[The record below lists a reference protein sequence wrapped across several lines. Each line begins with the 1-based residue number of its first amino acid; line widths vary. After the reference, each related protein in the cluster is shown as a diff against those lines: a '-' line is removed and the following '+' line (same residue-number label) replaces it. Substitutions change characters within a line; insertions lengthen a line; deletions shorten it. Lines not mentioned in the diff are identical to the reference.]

1 MNAFEM
7 IRDYAFAQHALIVGI
22 AVATICSLL
31 SVVVVLKR
39 MAFIGEGI
47 SHAGFG
53 GVGTA
58 MFLGLAGAS
67 QDVVILIFCVVTAIA
82 IGVLSRKKHIE
93 PDSAIGI
100 LLVAAMAWGVL
111 MNDLRRNFQNAE
123 WYINLF
129 GVHTEQPPSAES
141 LLFGSLI
148 SVSMHDVVVSL
159 VVGAVIIALGIAFFK
174 EIIFFMFD
182 ETVARVYGVATSFFH
197 YLLLGVLAVTVVLGV
212 RLAGFVLVSALLVI
226 PGATAVL
233 LTRRLGLVFLFSW
246 IVGLIGVIAGLL
258 VSLQAGKLSSGPC
271 IVGMLCL
278 LFGAAFAFKS
288 IRGRAGMVRT

>member
-7 IRDYAFAQHALIVGI
+7 IREYAFAQHALVVGI

-67 QDVVILIFCVVTAIA
+67 QDVVILIFCLVTAIA
-82 IGVLSRKKHIE
+82 IGVLSRRKHIE

-111 MNDLRRNFQNAE
+111 MNDLRRNYQNAG
-123 WYINLF
+123 WYVEMF
-129 GVHTEQPPSAES
+129 GRHTQQPPSAES

-148 SVSMHDVVVSL
+148 SVTSQDVLISL
-159 VVGAVIIALGIAFFK
+159 LAGAVILLLGAAFFK

-182 ETVARVYGVATSFFH
+182 ETVARVYGVSTSFFH
-197 YLLLGVLAVTVVLGV
+197 YLLLSVLAVTVVLGV

-233 LTRRLGLVFLFSW
+233 LTRRLGFVFFYSW
-246 IVGLIGVIAGLL
+246 LVGLFGVVAGLL

-278 LFGAAFAFKS
+278 SFGAAFAYKS
-288 IRGRAGMVRT
+288 IRARLSAAR